1 MKVSLLIKLNYGTDV
16 TNHALTE
23 KVDNFLTKFK
33 FNNFKIYIR
42 CKITLKYYFNPI
54 PRNPVANLFY
64 VGGGLT

>member
-1 MKVSLLIKLNYGTDV
+1 MKIKVSLLIKLIYGTDV

-42 CKITLKYYFNPI
+42 CKITLKYHFKI
-54 PRNPVANLFY
+54 CEIKKLQEDF
-64 VGGGLT
+64 VG